1 MAVYRFIRNAL
12 LAYFLAV
19 GALTICYLF
28 IPPVSTVMVASW
40 LRGDGMQREWV
51 SLRHVSSPAVR
62 AVLASEDGRFCEH
75 YGIDWVAM
83 RKVVAEAKRRGATP
97 SKGASTITMQVAKNL
112 FLFNGRSWVRK
123 ALEAPI
129 ALWIDFAWPKQ
140 RILEV
145 YFNIA
150 EWGDGVFGI
159 EAASRRAFG
168 IPASQLNSHQAAMLA
183 VVLPDPDGRSA
194 ARPGPAMRAMAG
206 TVQGRMAQDPYV
218 GYCVG
223 R

>member
-1 MAVYRFIRNAL
+1 MRFFRLIRNLL

-19 GALTICYLF
+19 GMLTICYLF
-28 IPPVSTVMVASW
+28 IPPVSTVMMISW
-40 LRGDGMQREWV
+40 LRGDGMTREWV
-51 SLRHVSSPAVR
+51 PLRRVSTPAIR

-83 RKVVAEAKRRGATP
+83 RKVVAEAKRRGQPPT
-97 SKGASTITMQVAKNL
+97 KGASTISMQVAKNL
-112 FLFNGRSWVRK
+112 FLFNGRNWVRK
-123 ALEAPI
+123 GLEAPI
-129 ALWIDFAWPKQ
+129 ALWIDFAWPKS

-159 EAASRRAFG
+159 EAASQRAFG
-168 IPASQLNSHQAAMLA
+168 IPASKLNSHQAAMLA

-194 ARPGPAMRAMAG
+194 ARPGPRMHAMAA
-206 TVQGRMAQDPYV
+206 TVQVRAGHNPHVA
-218 GYCVG
+218 YCVG

>member
-1 MAVYRFIRNAL
+1 MRFFRLIRNLL

-19 GALTICYLF
+19 GMLTICYLF
-28 IPPVSTVMVASW
+28 IPPVSTVMMLSW
-40 LRGDGMQREWV
+40 LRGDGMTREWV
-51 SLRHVSSPAVR
+51 PLRRVSTPAIR

-83 RKVVAEAKRRGATP
+83 RKVVAEAKRRGEAP
-97 SKGASTITMQVAKNL
+97 SKGASTISMQVAKNL
-112 FLFNGRSWVRK
+112 FLFNGRNWVRK
-123 ALEAPI
+123 GLEAPI
-129 ALWIDFAWPKQ
+129 ALWIDFAWPKS

-159 EAASRRAFG
+159 EAASQRAFG
-168 IPASQLNSHQAAMLA
+168 IPASKLNSHQAAMLA

-194 ARPGPAMRAMAG
+194 ARPGPRMHAMAT
-206 TVQGRMAQDPYV
+206 TVQVRAGHNPHVA
-218 GYCVG
+218 YCVG

>member
-1 MAVYRFIRNAL
+1 MALFRFIRTLL
-12 LAYFLAV
+12 LAYFLTV
-19 GALTICYLF
+19 GILTICYLF
-28 IPPVSTVMVASW
+28 IPPVSTVMMMSW
-40 LRGDGMQREWV
+40 LRGDGMQRQWV
-51 SLRHVSSPAVR
+51 PLRHVSTPMVR
-62 AVLASEDGRFCEH
+62 AVLTSEDGRFCEH

-83 RKVVAEAKRRGATP
+83 RKVMAEAKRRGQPP

-123 ALEAPI
+123 TLEAPI

-145 YFNIA
+145 YLNIA

-159 EAASRRAFG
+159 EAASQRAFG
-168 IPASQLNSHQAAMLA
+168 ISASQLTSYQAAMLA

-194 ARPGPAMRAMAG
+194 ARPGPRMRSMAG
-206 TVQGRMAQDPYV
+206 TVQSRMGHDPNV

>member
-1 MAVYRFIRNAL
+1 MAVFRFIRNL
-12 LAYFLAV
+12 LFAYFLAV
-19 GALTICYLF
+19 GVLTIAYLF
-28 IPPVSTVMVASW
+28 IPPVSTVMMLSW

-51 SLRHVSSPAVR
+51 ALRHVSTPVIR

-83 RKVVAEAKRRGATP
+83 RKVMAEAKRRGQPPT
-97 SKGASTITMQVAKNL
+97 KGASTITMQVAKNL
-112 FLFNGRSWVRK
+112 FLFNGRNWVRK

-145 YFNIA
+145 YLNIA

-168 IPASQLNSHQAAMLA
+168 IPASQLNSAQAAMLA
-183 VVLPDPDGRSA
+183 VVLPDPAERSA
-194 ARPGPAMRAMAG
+194 ARPGPAMRSMAG
-206 TVQGRMAQDPYV
+206 TVQARMARDPHV

>member
-1 MAVYRFIRNAL
+1 MRIIRLIRNL
-12 LAYFLAV
+12 LFAYFLAV
-19 GALTICYLF
+19 GILTICYLF
-28 IPPVSTVMVASW
+28 IPPVSTVMMLSW
-40 LRGDGMQREWV
+40 LRGDGMKREWV
-51 SLRHVSSPAVR
+51 SLRHVSTPAIR
-62 AVLASEDGRFCEH
+62 AVLASEDGRYCQH

-83 RKVVAEAKRRGATP
+83 RKVMAEAKRRGRPP
-97 SKGASTITMQVAKNL
+97 SKGASTISMQVAKNL

-123 ALEAPI
+123 GLEAPI
-129 ALWIDFAWPKQ
+129 ALWIDFAWPKS

-145 YFNIA
+145 YLNIA

-159 EAASRRAFG
+159 EAASKRAFG
-168 IPASQLNSHQAAMLA
+168 IPASQLTSYQAAMLA

-194 ARPGPAMRAMAG
+194 RNPGPRMQSMASS
-206 TVQGRMAQDPYV
+206 VQSRVGHDPHV